1 MAALIITG
9 AMGALGHYCL
19 IVAHKKA
26 PSIVLAPFA
35 YTQIIWMVISGYL
48 IFGDWPGSTTLIGGA
63 IVIAS
68 GLYILYRESVRR
80 N

>member
-1 MAALIITG
+1 
-9 AMGALGHYCL
+9 
-19 IVAHKKA
+19 
-26 PSIVLAPFA
+26 
-35 YTQIIWMVISGYL
+35 MVISGYL